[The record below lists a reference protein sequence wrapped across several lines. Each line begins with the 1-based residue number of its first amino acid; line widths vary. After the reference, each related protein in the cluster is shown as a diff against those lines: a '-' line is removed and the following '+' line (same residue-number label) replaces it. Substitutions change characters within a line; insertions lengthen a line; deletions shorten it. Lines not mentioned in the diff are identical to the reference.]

1 MGRADGLKAEDIM
14 MTARPSVATR
24 ALLEDLSLIARE
36 AASRIIMPR
45 FGQLAE
51 GDIRTKT
58 SPSDLVTVADVLA
71 EEYITDRLKL
81 LLPEALLIG
90 EERCSQYPSLIDQA
104 AKAELS
110 VTIDPIDGTANYAAG
125 LPAFGVMIAVLERG
139 IPVASVI
146 LDPVTQSASLALKNE
161 GAWSEDETGHVTPL
175 HVAAPFHRIEEITG
189 KIAWRTLP
197 VSDTALADHNL
208 RAMTGLWD
216 LRCAAHEYRL
226 VASGHGHVL
235 AYSRTCLWDH
245 CPGWLLLHEAGGYG
259 ARLNGAT
266 YHAAIPGRGLLYAPD
281 RQSWQMVHDALALS
295 L

>member
-1 MGRADGLKAEDIM
+1 MKAEDIM
-14 MTARPSVATR
+14 MTARPSVVTR

-51 GDIRTKT
+51 GDIKTKS

-71 EEYITDRLKL
+71 EDYIADRLKL

-90 EERCSQYPSLIDQA
+90 EERCCSHPALVEQA
-104 AKAELS
+104 AKADLS

-125 LPAFGVMIAVLERG
+125 LPVFGVMVAVLERG
-139 IPVASVI
+139 VPVASVI

-161 GAWSEDETGHVTPL
+161 GAWSEDKAGHITPL
-175 HVAAPFHRIEEITG
+175 QVAAPFRHVEEITG

-197 VSDTALADHNL
+197 LGDTALADHNL

-226 VASGHGHVL
+226 TAAGHGHVL

-281 RQSWQMVHDALALS
+281 KASWHLVHSALALA